1 MLKVAVPIVQNQ
13 FSTHFGGAEKFL
25 VFEVDEKKKEIISS
39 KEELPPPHETGT
51 YPEFLRSLK
60 VNVVLVEGMGPRAV
74 SMLESYGIQVILGI
88 KGYSEPKKIV
98 LDFLEGR
105 IEATGESC
113 QDHSFHDC
121 HK

>member
-60 VNVVLVEGMGPRAV
+60 VNVVIVEGMGPRAV